1 MSIKPIGERV
11 VLKEIEAEEVTR
23 SGLILAGEK
32 EEPQKAQIVATTEKG
47 EELGLKVGCQVYYKR
62 YAGTK
67 VKYENEEF
75 IIIDNDDVLGVI
87 V

>member
-11 VLKEIEAEEVTR
+11 VLKEIEAEETTR

-32 EEPQKAQIVATTEKG
+32 EEPQKAEIVATTEKG
-47 EELGLKVGCQVYYKR
+47 EELGLNLGAQVYYKR

-67 VKYENEEF
+67 VKFENQEY
-75 IIIDNDDVLGVI
+75 IIIDNDDILAVI
-87 V
+87 I

>member
-11 VLKEIEAEEVTR
+11 VLKEIEAEETTR

-32 EEPQKAQIVATTEKG
+32 EEPQKASVIATTEEG
-47 EELGLKVGCQVYYKR
+47 EKLGLEVGAQVYYKK

-67 VKYENEEF
+67 VKYEGEEY
-75 IIIDNDDVLGVI
+75 IIIDIEDVLAVI
-87 V
+87 L

>member
-1 MSIKPIGERV
+1 MSIKPIGQRV
-11 VLKEIEAEEVTR
+11 VLKEIEAETTTG

-32 EEPQKAQIVATTEKG
+32 EEPQMAEVIATTDEG
-47 EELGLKVGCQVYYKR
+47 EELGLEVGAKVYYKK

-67 VKYENEEF
+67 VKYENQEY
-75 IIIDNDDVLGVI
+75 IIIDNEDILAII

>member
-11 VLKEIEAEEVTR
+11 VLKEIEAEETTR

-32 EEPQKAQIVATTEKG
+32 EEPQKAEVIATTDKG
-47 EELGLKVGCQVYYKR
+47 IELGLVEGAQVYYKK

-67 VKYENEEF
+67 VKYESQEY
-75 IIIDNDDVLGVI
+75 IIIDNEDVLAVI

>member
-11 VLKEIEAEEVTR
+11 VLKEIEAEEKTR

-47 EELGLKVGCQVYYKR
+47 EEIGLNIGCQVYYKR

-67 VKYENEEF
+67 VKYENEEY
-75 IIIDNDDVLGVI
+75 IIIDNEDILAVI
-87 V
+87 I